1 MPRRWRPSAASVA
14 AGEPIPYVLDT
25 SVLVSAAL
33 GKGHSR
39 RLLSLLV
46 ARTDL
51 ISSEAILSELDE
63 TLRSEKRLARLIPAT
78 TRARYLAFLARAAR
92 LVNPSEVG
100 ELPDPDDAH
109 VFGTA
114 AAAGATLV
122 TGDKALVSLSIEG
135 VRVLTVRQA
144 LEELGSQV

>member
-1 MPRRWRPSAASVA
+1 V
-14 AGEPIPYVLDT
+14 GEPIPYVLDT
-25 SVLVSAAL
+25 NVLVSAAL

-39 RLLSLLV
+39 RLLGLLV

-63 TLRSEKRLARLIPAT
+63 TLRSEKRLARLITAT

-92 LVNPSEVG
+92 LVDPVKVSEP
-100 ELPDPDDAH
+100 PDPDDAH

-122 TGDKALVSLSIEG
+122 TGDKALVSHSIAG
-135 VRVLTVRQA
+135 VRVLTVREA
-144 LEELGSQV
+144 LEEMGART